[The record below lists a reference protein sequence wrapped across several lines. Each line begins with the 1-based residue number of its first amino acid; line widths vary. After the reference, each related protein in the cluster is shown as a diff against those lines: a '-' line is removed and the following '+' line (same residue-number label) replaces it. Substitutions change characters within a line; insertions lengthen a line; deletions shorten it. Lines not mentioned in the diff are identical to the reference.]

1 MCTTQALG
9 QSMERKKMQKKV
21 AQTKFLANID
31 NFVCSARFRA
41 KKGKK
46 EATKDNIVVKEM
58 MKKKLHYFFM

>member
-1 MCTTQALG
+1 
-9 QSMERKKMQKKV
+9 MQKKV

-31 NFVCSARFRA
+31 NFVCFASFKA

-46 EATKDNIVVKEM
+46 EATKNNIVVKEM